1 MGHSLKQ
8 ALKQALKQ
16 PRIFKATAIALFIAL
31 GGMGIDCSG
40 VKNETEVTLPMTSC
54 DAKEAQISILDGF
67 MQNHCGCQESTGQT
81 LTTLTCT
88 ISTGTTVFLHFGAAA
103 LRHQIVPVG
112 SPAIMTGP
120 MFDPSAGTVVR
131 TFGFI
136 IDGTPGDV
144 YSFKDQFDPRL
155 TGQFI
160 LVP

>member
-8 ALKQALKQ
+8 ALKLS
-16 PRIFKATAIALFIAL
+16 RIFKASALALFIAL
-31 GGMGIDCSG
+31 GGMGGECSG
-40 VKNETEVTLPMTSC
+40 VKNENEVTLPMTRC
-54 DAKEAQISILDGF
+54 GAKEAQISVLDGF
-67 MQNHCGCQESTGQT
+67 IQNHCGCQESTGQT
-81 LTTLTCT
+81 LTNLTCT
-88 ISTGTTVFLHFGAAA
+88 IPTGTTIFIHFGAAA

-112 SPAIMTGP
+112 SPAILTSP
-120 MFDPSAGTVVR
+120 MYDPAAIPVVR

-136 IDGTPGDV
+136 LDGTPGDI